1 MANTRNDVAIAQG
14 AWVDLYA
21 GSGVSVGT
29 ACTVYNKGSN
39 AFFVVIA
46 ASAPATPTTGAPK
59 GIPVTTAGLVG
70 STFSVPASASGLW
83 AYCEL
88 NGGSS
93 ALVQD

>member
-1 MANTRNDVAIAQG
+1 MADTRNDVTIPQGSWVNLYSLSGIA
-14 AWVDLYA
+14 A
-21 GSGVSVGT
+21 GT
-29 ACTVYNKGSN
+29 AVSIINKGSN

-46 ASAPATPTTGAPK
+46 ASAPAVPATGAPK
-59 GIPVTTAGLVG
+59 GVPVTTAGLVG

-88 NGGSS
+88 NGGSN